1 MLIIYIVNLKVINN
15 YGRKIIVPCE
25 HCGKTLDLNQEDTC
39 NYCGLSFLEPLVDV
53 NLINML

>member
-1 MLIIYIVNLKVINN
+1 M
-15 YGRKIIVPCE
+15 GRKIIVPCE

-39 NYCGLSFLEPLVDV
+39 NYCGLSCFPPVDV

>member
-25 HCGKTLDLNQEDTC
+25 HCGKTLDLKKILVTIVV
-39 NYCGLSFLEPLVDV
+39 LVEPLVDV